1 MEPARP
7 LLSPDSRNLVFYGK
21 IIMAQQELDAPAAH
35 PHLNF
40 PNLIEAA
47 EEVVDILLRLIVAVS
62 I

>member
-1 MEPARP
+1 
-7 LLSPDSRNLVFYGK
+7 
-21 IIMAQQELDAPAAH
+21 MAQQELDAPAAH

-47 EEVVDILLRLIVAVS
+47 EEVVDILLRLLVAVS